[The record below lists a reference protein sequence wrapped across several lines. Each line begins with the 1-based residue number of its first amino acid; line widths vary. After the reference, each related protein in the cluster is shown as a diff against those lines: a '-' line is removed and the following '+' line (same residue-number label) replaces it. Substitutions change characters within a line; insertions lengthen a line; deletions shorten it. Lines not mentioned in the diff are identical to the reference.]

1 VIWTLRDG
9 AFAEGAAVPVT
20 DRGFRYGMSV
30 FETIAVFEGR
40 LLFWDEH
47 LVRLHRAGAAA
58 GFAVP
63 EIPAFPRPPEKN
75 GLLRIYVTAGDGAPS
90 APASA
95 PRVFALFDEAEFPS
109 RADRVRGRRLTLFRA
124 PVAPVLGGWKT
135 GCYWPQV
142 QAFAE
147 ARRAGF
153 DEAVVSNP
161 HGGVMSASMAN
172 LFVVRDGRV
181 LTPPTAEGARD
192 GVVRAWV
199 KRRTAVEEIPLMVE
213 DLETAEECFLTNS
226 RLGVV
231 PVAEIEGRALP
242 SRATGER
249 LAASYGEEV
258 LRQ

>member
-9 AFAEGAAVPVT
+9 AFEEGAAVPVT

-30 FETIAVFEGR
+30 FETVAVFEGR
-40 LLFWDEH
+40 LLFWEEH
-47 LVRLHRAGAAA
+47 LTRLHRAGNAA
-58 GFAVP
+58 GFVMP
-63 EIPAFPRPPEKN
+63 EIPELSRPPQKN

-90 APASA
+90 APVRE
-95 PRVFALFDEAEFPS
+95 PRVVVLFDEAAFPTDDD
-109 RADRVRGRRLTLFRA
+109 RARGLRVTISRA

-147 ARRAGF
+147 ARREGF
-153 DEAVVSNP
+153 DEAVVCNP

-172 LFVVRDGRV
+172 LFVVRNGRV
-181 LTPPTAEGARD
+181 LTPPVFEGARD
-192 GVVRAWV
+192 GVVRDWV
-199 KRRTAVEEIPLMVE
+199 KTRLTVEEIPLMVE

-231 PVAEIEGRALP
+231 PVSAIEGRPLP
-242 SRATGER
+242 SRGTGNH
-249 LAASYGEEV
+249 LADSYCEEI